1 MSRPGGNAGLL
12 SDRQVDIIAS
22 RLAERMSAHAR
33 QQAPAVAAPR
43 RAPVSAPREALGDG
57 VFATVDDAVDAAAT
71 AFRELDG
78 MSLEGR
84 QKIIASIRES
94 MFENA
99 EELARLA
106 HAETGLGR
114 VEDKI
119 VKNRLVTR
127 KTSGTEVLTPQAVT
141 GDSGLTLTE
150 YAPYGVIGAI
160 TPTTNPTSTIICNTI
175 AMVAAGNSIVFNVHP
190 NARECSMANVR
201 LLHQAITR
209 AGGPANLVTAVA
221 TPTIES
227 AQELM
232 GHEGVR
238 LLAVTGGSGVV
249 RQAMTSGKRAICAG
263 PGNPPV
269 VVDATADLDYAA
281 RNIVAGASFDNNIVC
296 VDEKEVIAVESIVD
310 ELVQHMGQ
318 HGARVLTERELH
330 KVTNVIF
337 SEYPGRRQRAHVE
350 KDLIGKNASEIL
362 ARAGIASHGDPRLL
376 VARVSNGHPLI
387 WTEQMMPVLP
397 VTTVP
402 DVDRAIELA
411 KEAEH
416 GYRALGWHVFARH
429 RRAQSHGAHDQ
440 HQHLHEKRPVLRRTR
455 RRGRRPH
462 QFHHRKPNGRRPDRA
477 GRIQPAATLRHGRS
491 LPYRLRLEV
500 PNKKRHG
507 AIALLEFETDC
518 RRHPGERRHG
528 QTIAHRLDALRQHS
542 PGSLPDSCRR
552 QCRKHRRS
560 LCGRDSGGRESRR
573 AERQSVSR

>member
-1 MSRPGGNAGLL
+1 MSRPGTNAGLL
-12 SDRQVDIIAS
+12 SDRQVDIIAT
-22 RLAERMSAHAR
+22 RLAERLSAPTS
-33 QQAPAVAAPR
+33 PAKRPAATAPR
-43 RAPVSAPREALGDG
+43 RVATSAPREALGDG

-84 QKIIASIRES
+84 QRIIASIRES
-94 MFENA
+94 MLENA

-175 AMVAAGNSIVFNVHP
+175 AMVSAGNSIVFNVHP

-201 LLHQAITR
+201 LLHHAIIR

-227 AQELM
+227 AQQLM

-238 LLAVTGGSGVV
+238 ILAVTGGSGVV

-269 VVDATADLDYAA
+269 VVDATADLDLAA
-281 RNIVAGASFDNNIVC
+281 RKIIAGASFDNNIVC

-310 ELVQHMGQ
+310 DLIKHMGR

-337 SEYPGRRQRAHVE
+337 SEYPGRRQRGTVE

-362 ARAGIASHGDPRLL
+362 ARAGIASQGDPRLI
-376 VARVSNGHPLI
+376 VARVTNGHPLI

-397 VTTVP
+397 VTAVG
-402 DVDRAIELA
+402 DVDQAIDLA

-416 GYRALGWHVFARH
+416 GYGHSAGMYSRDIDALSRMARTINTSIFTKNGPFFAGLGEGGEGPTSFTI
-429 RRAQSHGAHDQ
+429 ASPTGEG
-440 HQHLHEKRPVLRRTR
+440 LTGPVAFSRLRRCVMVD
-455 RRGRRPH
+455 H
-462 QFHHRKPNGRRPDRA
+462 F
-477 GRIQPAATLRHGRS
+477 RI
-491 LPYRLRLEV
+491 V
-500 PNKKRHG
+500 
-507 AIALLEFETDC
+507 
-518 RRHPGERRHG
+518 
-528 QTIAHRLDALRQHS
+528 
-542 PGSLPDSCRR
+542 
-552 QCRKHRRS
+552 
-560 LCGRDSGGRESRR
+560 
-573 AERQSVSR
+573 